1 MKLRLVAPVAAAAA
15 ACLVFSGCSSHSGSN
30 SGSNGSTAKGSS
42 INVMLSTALTG
53 SNSPMPETQGGLQAS
68 VAEINH
74 AGGIDGHPI
83 DMAICDT
90 QGNANL
96 AESCAQQAVVNKD
109 VAVFAPGNVLT
120 SGMIPTLQKAG
131 IALFGSDS
139 NTALD
144 ATSSISFPAVTGGY
158 DLNNAS
164 GPIAKQLGC
173 KKVATLIIQAPDIT
187 TVIANGYQ
195 QMFQALG
202 IPYAGPTYSPTSET
216 NFSGTLA
223 ALQASGADCVTTALA
238 IAQTTGLLT
247 AWKQSGST
255 LKLIIPGTT
264 IAPLTSLSSID
275 TGIIVYSPVRLPSD
289 PLAAPTV
296 AAINKYASGTV
307 ISSRSIEAYAIGQ
320 LFASALEKAKPAT
333 YTAATVLAALNTDL
347 RNTASGNI
355 LPPYSSVPS
364 TVANQQRI
372 FSKGVV
378 AYDVNGTST
387 KTVTPTWVTI
397 PGISTPLGAS

>member
-15 ACLVFSGCSSHSGSN
+15 ACLVFSGCSSPSSN
-30 SGSNGSTAKGSS
+30 SASSSTATGSA
-42 INVMLSTALTG
+42 IHVMLSTALTG
-53 SNSPMPETQGGLQAS
+53 ANSPMPETQGGLQAS

-131 IALFGSDS
+131 IALFGADT
-139 NTALD
+139 NTPLD

-164 GPIAKQLGC
+164 APIAKQLGC
-173 KKVATLIIQAPDIT
+173 KKIATLIIEAPDIT
-187 TVIANGYQ
+187 TVIADQFKQTFAAVG
-195 QMFQALG
+195 L
-202 IPYAGPTYSPTSET
+202 PYAGPTYSPTSET

-223 ALQASGADCVTTALA
+223 ALEASGADCVTTALA
-238 IAQTTGLLT
+238 IAQTTGFLT
-247 AWKQSGST
+247 AWKQSGSS
-255 LKLIIPGTT
+255 LKVIIPGTT

-275 TGIIVYSPVRLPSD
+275 QGIIVYSPVRLPSD

-296 AAINKYASGTV
+296 ADINKYASGTV

-320 LFASALEKAKPAT
+320 LFASALTKAKPAT
-333 YTAATVLAALNTDL
+333 YTAATVLAALNNDL

-355 LPPYSSVPS
+355 LSPYSSVPS
-364 TVANQQRI
+364 TVADQQRV
-372 FSKGVV
+372 FNKSVV
-378 AYDVNGTST
+378 AYDVNGTVT
-387 KTVTPTWVTI
+387 KTVTPTWVEI
-397 PGISTPLGAS
+397 PGISAALAS

>member
-15 ACLVFSGCSSHSGSN
+15 ACLVFSGCSSHSSSN
-30 SGSNGSTAKGSS
+30 SNSSSTAKGSA

-53 SNSPMPETQGGLQAS
+53 SNSPMPETQGGLTAS

-90 QGNANL
+90 QGNENL

-131 IALFGSDS
+131 IALFGADS

-195 QMFQALG
+195 QMFKALG

-223 ALQASGADCVTTALA
+223 ALEATGADCVTTALA

-275 TGIIVYSPVRLPSD
+275 SGIYVYSPVRLPSD

-333 YTAATVLAALNTDL
+333 YTAATVLAALNNDL
-347 RNTASGNI
+347 RSTPSGNI
-355 LPPYSSVPS
+355 LPPYSTVPS

-378 AYDVNGTST
+378 AYDVNGTQT

-397 PGISTPLGAS
+397 PGIDTPLAAS